1 MKGAFFKEVKDMR
14 KIFLVIMAVLL
25 MASNLYAAGSCT
37 QTLSVTSNPIM
48 KTIKFVCTGDAAD
61 GSIPNTAISA
71 TNFAEI
77 DGYYL
82 YMVSAYPTSGGT
94 APDAA
99 DVTILHG
106 AYDVLGGKGV
116 SLIHATLQYD
126 VIPYS
131 TFMGLYRYWPVT
143 EILTLAVANQSTNSA
158 NFTIELIFAR

>member
-1 MKGAFFKEVKDMR
+1 
-14 KIFLVIMAVLL
+14 MAVLL

-48 KTIKFVCTGDAAD
+48 KTIKFVCTGDAAN

-71 TNFAEI
+71 ANYSEI

-82 YMVSAYPTSGGT
+82 YMVSAYPTAGGT

-106 AYDVLGGKGV
+106 AYDVLGGKGAN
-116 SLIHATLQYD
+116 LIHATATQD

-131 TFMGLYRYWPVT
+131 TFMSSYRYWPVT
-143 EILTLAVANQSTNSA
+143 GILILAVANQATNSA
-158 NFTIELIFAR
+158 NYTVELTFVR